1 VLQSLGSHRKEANV
15 VGLGIA
21 CLVIGIILWITVMPA
36 VGWLLMGI
44 GVLLIL
50 VGLLIG
56 AVWSLGRAA
65 DRRTY

>member
-1 VLQSLGSHRKEANV
+1 V

-36 VGWLLMGI
+36 IGWLLMGI